1 MTLLAVL
8 VPLAIIFAL
17 AFLAESMVEYTL
29 GTLFEKVEPL
39 RPFKW
44 ALMYVALFV
53 GVGLALYYKLDLI
66 ALIPQILESE
76 AQPGT
81 VVGMV
86 LTGLG
91 IGRGAEYLHKFV
103 SSYLVKSPAGELG

>member
-1 MTLLAVL
+1 MMLQAVL
-8 VPLAIIFAL
+8 VTLAVIFAL
-17 AFLAESMVEYTL
+17 AFLAESMVEYVL
-29 GTLFEKVEPL
+29 GTPFEKIEALQPY
-39 RPFKW
+39 KW
-44 ALMYVALFV
+44 TLMYPALAV

-66 ALIPQILESE
+66 ALIPQILESG

-86 LTGLG
+86 LTGFG

-103 SSYLVKSPAGELG
+103 KSYLVKPSADALG